1 MEQQADWWGLQKGLG
16 PRWVMWA
23 PQQWLEQ
30 RHFSAWRGASSR
42 ISHSKT
48 CQRYVCLLPSSA
60 GQTQMHVSL
69 HCFLFCTY
77 CHLAMVAMKAYCNSA

>member
-1 MEQQADWWGLQKGLG
+1 MEQQAHWWGLQKGLG
-16 PRWVMWA
+16 PQWVMWA

-42 ISHSKT
+42 TSHSKT

-60 GQTQMHVSL
+60 GKMQMHVHVKSALLPVLSL
-69 HCFLFCTY
+69 LP
-77 CHLAMVAMKAYCNSA
+77 LGKGSNDSLLQ

>member
-30 RHFSAWRGASSR
+30 RHFWAWRGASSR
-42 ISHSKT
+42 ICHSKT
-48 CQRYVCLLPSSA
+48 CQRCECLLPSSA
-60 GQTQMHVSL
+60 GKTQMHVKSALLPALSL
-69 HCFLFCTY
+69 LY
-77 CHLAMVAMKAYCNSA
+77 LGKGSNDSLLQ